1 MATSERRKTVGNGAD
16 PDGAAIVTETAPAVK
31 HESGKKSAAADSAGE
46 HRQNRRRKQKR
57 RQAHGSAWHWKQTDC
72 WYYTLPGT
80 KKRMPLFDQDG
91 KRICGVE
98 SKKAAQ
104 LALARLQLAG
114 DWQAAA
120 ERPAAPEEWL
130 VAKVCS
136 EYLQYCKR
144 GEASG
149 SISKGHH
156 ENSRWILNELCK
168 YCGALAVAELKKGHI
183 KTWIESH
190 PKWKSP
196 ATHRSVISV
205 TLAAFNY
212 VQENFEIPN
221 PLKGLKKPKSQ
232 PRLLSFSKE
241 DEELLYTATD
251 ESFGQFLFAAIR
263 TGLRPYCELA
273 HITASDVEETPRGM
287 MWRVY
292 SSKTKKTRK
301 IPVRPDVAELTRR
314 LMETAPAGSGKPVF
328 RNPQGNRWLKV
339 TGVWRFITMRRTLDW
354 GNDPIRKKYSSYTC
368 RHTFAHRMLSG
379 YWNGGAGCSIET
391 LAELIGDTPKV
402 AFDHYGKEWGQHYQ
416 EPLWA
421 ALGVSGAE
429 PTTEQEKDSGTPERS
444 RPSNGRRPKKGSQA

>member
-1 MATSERRKTVGNGAD
+1 MAITSERRKTVGNGAD
-16 PDGAAIVTETAPAVK
+16 PDGGAIVTETAPAVK
-31 HESGKKSAAADSAGE
+31 HESREKSAPADSAGE

-80 KKRMPLFDQDG
+80 KKRMPLFDEDG

-205 TLAAFNY
+205 TLA
-212 VQENFEIPN
+212 P
-221 PLKGLKKPKSQ
+221 S
-232 PRLLSFSKE
+232 
-241 DEELLYTATD
+241 
-251 ESFGQFLFAAIR
+251 
-263 TGLRPYCELA
+263 
-273 HITASDVEETPRGM
+273 ITS
-287 MWRVY
+287 
-292 SSKTKKTRK
+292 
-301 IPVRPDVAELTRR
+301 
-314 LMETAPAGSGKPVF
+314 
-328 RNPQGNRWLKV
+328 
-339 TGVWRFITMRRTLDW
+339 RRTLKS
-354 GNDPIRKKYSSYTC
+354 P
-368 RHTFAHRMLSG
+368 
-379 YWNGGAGCSIET
+379 T
-391 LAELIGDTPKV
+391 L
-402 AFDHYGKEWGQHYQ
+402 
-416 EPLWA
+416 
-421 ALGVSGAE
+421 
-429 PTTEQEKDSGTPERS
+429 
-444 RPSNGRRPKKGSQA
+444 